1 MDNNKVNQRLLCG
14 TISSFIATTI
24 VHPFDIMKIS
34 RQINIKPQYNFSSL
48 YRGYSI
54 GLFRQLTYSVP
65 NVFMFTELN
74 NLHKKHWKT
83 EPSYK
88 EKLVYGITSGAISGF
103 TGNPSEVLLIRSIPP
118 DKPKLSFFTYAKNIY
133 TENGI
138 SGFFNGYKLAIT
150 RSAVYNGTRLPLY
163 SHSKEKIQEL
173 YPTLKGTT
181 TLHFTSAAIST
192 ITAIIISNP
201 IDVIKSRAQKDKPKS
216 VLQLAKRSF
225 EKEGFNL
232 FNRGL
237 LASICKSFPH
247 SIISFVIL
255 EKTMQLFTGNDA
267 I

>member
-1 MDNNKVNQRLLCG
+1 MDNNRVNQRLLCG

-24 VHPFDIMKIS
+24 VHPFDVLKIS
-34 RQINIKPQYNFSSL
+34 RQINIKPEYNLSSL

-74 NLHKKHWKT
+74 NLHKKHWNT
-83 EPSYK
+83 EPTYK

-103 TGNPSEVLLIRSIPP
+103 TGNPSEVLLVRSIQP
-118 DKPKLSFFTYAKNIY
+118 DKPKLTFLTYVKNVY

-138 SGFFNGYKLAIT
+138 SGFLNGYKLAIA

-181 TLHFTSAAIST
+181 ALHFTSAAIST
-192 ITAIIISNP
+192 IVAIVISNP

-255 EKTMQLFTGNDA
+255 EKTMQLFTGDDA

>member
-1 MDNNKVNQRLLCG
+1 MDNNRVNQRLLCG

-24 VHPFDIMKIS
+24 VHPFDILKIS

-74 NLHKKHWKT
+74 NLHKKHLKT
-83 EPSYK
+83 EPTYK
-88 EKLVYGITSGAISGF
+88 EKLAYGITSGAISGF
-103 TGNPSEVLLIRSIPP
+103 TGNPSEVLLVRSIQP
-118 DKPKLSFFTYAKNIY
+118 DKPKLSFLTHAQNVYR
-133 TENGI
+133 ENGI

-163 SHSKEKIQEL
+163 SQSKEKIQEL

-181 TLHFTSAAIST
+181 TLHFSSAAIST
-192 ITAIIISNP
+192 ITAIIVSNP
-201 IDVIKSRAQKDKPKS
+201 IDVIKSRAQKEKPKS
-216 VLQLAKRSF
+216 ILQLARRSF
-225 EKEGFNL
+225 KTEGFNL
-232 FNRGL
+232 LHRGL
-237 LASICKSFPH
+237 FASICKSFPH
-247 SIISFVIL
+247 SVISFVIL
-255 EKTMQLFTGNDA
+255 EKTTQLFTGNDA